1 MLLLK
6 DVKKIFSQPDG
17 SPLPILDIPE
27 FHVSPGEQMVL
38 MGPSGCGKTTLLH
51 VIAGIS
57 RPDEGQVR
65 IDGFDIGLMP
75 EAECDRFRAQHL
87 GYVFQTFNLLRGFTA
102 LQNVLLAMRF
112 TGRRVDRARAKGLLE
127 QVGLG
132 HRMTH
137 RPPMLSV
144 GEQQRVAIA
153 RALANRPKL
162 LLADEPTANVD
173 SRHQQQVLNLLRDT
187 CRKENVALVL
197 VTHSP
202 EVAKQFDR
210 VDRLADFNLAANS
223 VGSDVEVSSSDSDA
237 PLSPTPEP

>member
-6 DVKKIFSQPDG
+6 DVKKAFRQPDG

-27 FHVSPGEQMVL
+27 FHVAPGEQMVL

-57 RPDEGQVR
+57 RPDQGQVR
-65 IDGFDIGLMP
+65 IDQWDIGLMP
-75 EAECDRFRAQHL
+75 EAERDRFRAEHL

-112 TGRRVDRARAKGLLE
+112 TGRRVDKVRAKELLE
-127 QVGLG
+127 RVGMG

-173 SRHQQQVLNLLRDT
+173 SRHQQQVLNLLRET
-187 CRKENVALVL
+187 CQKEKVALVL

-202 EVAKQFDR
+202 DVAKQFDR
-210 VDRLADFNLAANS
+210 VDRLADFNLAARET
-223 VGSDVEVSSSDSDA
+223 GSDVEGPGWGRDA
-237 PLSPTPEP
+237 ALSPSSES